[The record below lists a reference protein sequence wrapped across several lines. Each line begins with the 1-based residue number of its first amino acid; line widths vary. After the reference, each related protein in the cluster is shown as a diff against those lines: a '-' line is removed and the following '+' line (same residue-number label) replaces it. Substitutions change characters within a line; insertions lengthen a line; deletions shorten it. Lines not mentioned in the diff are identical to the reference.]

1 MESDSEATSAAKK
14 LLLPAPATARSPV
27 PLGHGASS
35 MGSRSRSSLLAGLA
49 SRVRRPLS
57 GARFS
62 REQQPSASSETT
74 QQPTCEQQRGEA
86 WMEETAG
93 LSAQLMARP
102 RRVRIA
108 ILDTGIGRTL
118 RETLRWKDSH
128 GHGTQMASVI
138 ARLAPEADISVAC
151 VDAKGGSLGDDRIAD
166 RVAEAITWA
175 VRQCDAD
182 IVSMSFGFAHERL
195 AISKAISAA
204 VVERDDQILFFAAA
218 SNNGANHAMQFPARH
233 DAVISINSTDAHGKF
248 QPTNPPQSRGGSN
261 VFGTLGTEVLCA
273 VPHERRDVAQSGSSV
288 ATAVASG
295 MAASLLAFADR
306 TNGKV
311 ARGLRRRRGMEALFS
326 RLSLVHAD
334 GKRNQLYVTLGKL
347 KGISDKQRLAV
358 MSSALLEAF

>member
-1 MESDSEATSAAKK
+1 
-14 LLLPAPATARSPV
+14 
-27 PLGHGASS
+27 

-108 ILDTGIGRTL
+108 ILDTGCDAESAFFKAPSRRAQL
-118 RETLRWKDSH
+118 KNWKDFERDSLRWKDSH

-347 KGISDKQRLAV
+347 KGISDKQRLTV